1 MSLLLLLLPLL
12 GLLIVFLIWVRGRKT
27 PVPKEQALDGWAG
40 QYDTWLKELEAVLSR
55 FPDQENMEGHVYSD
69 AEALVINSIN
79 DLYADELYR
88 VTTQLVLKGA
98 QLQAKTRGRPSP
110 R

>member
-1 MSLLLLLLPLL
+1 MSPLLLLPLL
-12 GLLIVFLIWVRGRKT
+12 VLLVGFLVWEWRRKT

-55 FPDQENMEGHVYSD
+55 FPDQASMEGHVYSD
-69 AEALVINSIN
+69 AEAHIINNIN
-79 DLYADELYR
+79 DLYADELYH

-98 QLQAKTRGRPSP
+98 QLRAKTRVRSSP